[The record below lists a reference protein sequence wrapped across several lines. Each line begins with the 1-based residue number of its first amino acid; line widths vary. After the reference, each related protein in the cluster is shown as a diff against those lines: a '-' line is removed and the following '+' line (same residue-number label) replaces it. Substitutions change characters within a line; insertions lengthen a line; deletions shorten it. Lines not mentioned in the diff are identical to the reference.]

1 MIQISEVTL
10 ILRSNHTNDRLDS
23 KLTFGNDFSFA
34 RIAENKEKNKMSSLN
49 LSTVLCPTLFPVP
62 DLQEIS
68 SAGSIPDL
76 HLEATSLDLI
86 IRQPHLI
93 FPII

>member
-1 MIQISEVTL
+1 MIDLT
-10 ILRSNHTNDRLDS
+10 R
-23 KLTFGNDFSFA
+23 KLFIIICNEFQNCLA

-49 LSTVLCPTLFPVP
+49 LSTVLCPTLFPVT

-93 FPII
+93 FTIV